1 MSSSDLESPS
11 RSEKDHVVTINA
23 HNVPRAITASSADS
37 DARNEAQ
44 NDTHNDPR
52 DGIPLDVNDAV
63 QVNAMQVDAVQ
74 ADSDLLQRQP
84 SVADSNRPEVFL
96 NSDDLEKV
104 TESGIYPQKRLFSLL
119 HTRNIPPIPE
129 QRDRK
134 TYPLYRTNFLY
145 RIFFWWVYPIIRV
158 GYKRTLQPNDLWVM
172 DQRISIETMARD
184 FDAHFDHYVQKARA
198 QYAKDHPDAS
208 PQQVLEN
215 TVLPKYTLLKALLW
229 TFKWQYFMAFM
240 FMNLSNATSAFLP
253 MLTKR
258 VIQFVERKALF
269 PGKKVNAGIGYA
281 IGASLL
287 MLLNALLFN
296 HFFHNSQL
304 TGVQVKSLLI
314 KSLLNKSL
322 KLSSYSKHKF
332 PNGKI
337 TSIMSTDLSRLELA
351 IMFQPLIGAFFVA
364 VIICIVLLIV
374 NLGAIALVGV
384 GVFFAAGFLSTMAF
398 KSLIKV
404 RKATNVFTDARVT
417 LMREILNSMKM
428 IKFYA
433 WEDAYEQNVQDIR
446 SREIRKTRYMQFTR
460 NFVTAL
466 AVCLTN
472 LASMTTFLAMYK
484 VNNGGRSPANIF
496 SSLSLFQ
503 VLSIQMF
510 FLPMALGTAVDGS
523 IALGRV
529 QEVLQASEEDQDIE
543 KDTLPM
549 DDEKLAL
556 KLENAS
562 FEWENFEVEE
572 AKEEANLKTQ
582 LDEAKLKSSNK
593 KAPEKRSE
601 DEESII
607 KNDSSSSSE
616 TPNVQFKGFN
626 NLNFDI
632 AKGELV
638 IVTGAVG
645 TGKSSLLSALS
656 GFMRKISGNIYKDGS
671 LLLCGYP
678 WVQNAT
684 VKDNILFGSP
694 FDEARYNNVIRVCS
708 LQADLDLLPAGDR
721 TEIGERGIT
730 LSGGQKARIN
740 LARAVYKEMD
750 IYLFDDVLSAVD
762 ARVGKHIMDECL
774 TGMLAGKTRILATH
788 QLSLISR
795 ASRIIFI
802 DIDGSV
808 DVGTVE
814 ALKSRHA
821 GFVNL
826 MEYSN
831 HADTEE
837 DTPKNAP
844 NASRPVVDRQQSEK
858 DNAELQ
864 KQLSKRSQLQDDNKP
879 QADGRLTMKEE
890 RAVNSIS
897 LKVYKEYISAG
908 VGKKGFFLLPLY
920 ILLLALST
928 FTLLFSSVWL
938 SFWTEMKFKNK
949 KTPFYMGMYT
959 FFVFFNYICTTGQFT
974 LLCYIGVTA
983 AKWLNLKAV
992 KRLLHTPMSFI
1003 DTTPIGRILNRYT
1016 KDTDTV
1022 DSELTES
1029 VRLFV
1034 YQVSNIIG
1042 VMIMCIIY
1050 LPWFA
1055 IAVPFLVL
1063 TFVAVADHY
1072 QSSTREIKRLEA
1084 LQRSHVYNNFNEVL
1098 GGMDTIRAYRNQKR
1112 FYRKSDFLIDRMNE
1126 AGYLVVALQRWVS
1139 ISLDMI
1145 AMSFA
1150 LIITLLCV
1158 TRQFHISAA
1167 SVGVLLTYVLQLPGL
1182 LNSLLRA
1189 MTQGEN
1195 DMNSTERLIAYA
1207 TGLPLEADY
1216 RRPELSPPAEWP
1228 SEGTVEFEDV
1238 SLAYRPGLPVVLKNV
1253 NLQIRGRE
1261 KIGVCG
1267 RTGAGKSTIM
1277 SALYRICELQQG
1289 RIFIDGI
1296 DISTLGLFDLRS
1308 KLSIIPQDPVMFRGS
1323 VRKNLD
1329 PFGER
1334 TDDELWDALVQS
1346 GAISPESESEVRAQ
1360 IYDKK
1365 GTLSS
1370 LHKFHLDQEV
1380 EEDGSNYSLGE
1391 RQLLALT
1398 RALVRQSKILILDEA
1413 TSSVDYET
1421 DAKIQTRI
1429 AQAFS
1434 HCTILCIA
1442 HRLNTIL
1449 DYDRILVL
1457 EKGEVAEFDTPGA
1470 LYDMNGIFTEMCG
1483 RSGISRKDIKSSQRE
1498 LKD

>member
-1 MSSSDLESPS
+1 MSSSDLDTPS
-11 RSEKDHVVTINA
+11 RRSEKDHGLV
-23 HNVPRAITASSADS
+23 S
-37 DARNEAQ
+37 DDAQ
-44 NDTHNDPR
+44 
-52 DGIPLDVNDAV
+52 LK
-63 QVNAMQVDAVQ
+63 
-74 ADSDLLQRQP
+74 RQP
-84 SVADSNRPEVFL
+84 SAADSNRPELFL

-104 TESGIYPQKRLFSLL
+104 SGSEIYPQKRLFSLL
-119 HTRNIPPIPE
+119 HTRDIPPIPE
-129 QRDRK
+129 EKDRK
-134 TYPLYRTNFLY
+134 VYPLYHTNWVYRT
-145 RIFFWWVYPIIRV
+145 FFWFVFPIIRV
-158 GYKRTLQPNDLWVM
+158 GYKRTLQPNDLWTM
-172 DQRISIETMARD
+172 DPRINIETMTRE
-184 FDAHFDHYVQKARA
+184 FDLHFDHYVDKARA
-198 QYAKDHPDAS
+198 QYAQDHPDAT
-208 PQQVLEN
+208 PQQVIEN
-215 TVLPKYTLLKALLW
+215 TVLPKHTLLKALLW
-229 TFKWQYFMAFM
+229 TFRWQYFMAFM
-240 FMNLSNATSAFLP
+240 FMSLSNAATAFLP
-253 MLTKR
+253 MVTKR
-258 VIQFVERKALF
+258 LLTFVQHKALITDL
-269 PGKKVNAGIGYA
+269 KVNKGVGYA
-281 IGASLL
+281 IGASLM
-287 MLLNALLFN
+287 MLLNAVLFN

-304 TGVQVKSLLI
+304 TGVQVKSVLI
-314 KSLLNKSL
+314 KAMLRKSL
-322 KLSSYSKHKF
+322 KLSSYSRHKL

-351 IMFQPLIGAFFVA
+351 IMFQPLVGAFFVA
-364 VIICIVLLIV
+364 ITICIVLLII
-374 NLGAIALVGV
+374 NLGPIALVGV
-384 GVFFAAGFLSTMAF
+384 GVFFAAGFVSTMAF
-398 KSLIKV
+398 KSLINV
-404 RKATNVFTDARVT
+404 RKATNIFTDARVT

-433 WEDAYEQNVQDIR
+433 WEDAYEKNVQEIR
-446 SREIRKTRYMQFTR
+446 SSEIVKTRYMQFTR

-472 LASMTTFLAMYK
+472 IASMVTFLAMYK

-510 FLPMALGTAVDGS
+510 FLPMALGTGVDGL

-529 QEVLQASEEDQDIE
+529 QEVLQAGEDDQDIE
-543 KDTLPM
+543 AHMLPLQ
-549 DDEKLAL
+549 DDKLAV
-556 KLENAS
+556 KLVDAS
-562 FEWENFEVEE
+562 FQWENFEVEE
-572 AKEEANLKTQ
+572 AKEEANLKSQ
-582 LDEAKLKSSNK
+582 LDESKSK
-593 KAPEKRSE
+593 KGHDDKSTGKELSY
-601 DEESII
+601 EESLT
-607 KNDSSSSSE
+607 KQESSSVNDGPS
-616 TPNVQFKGFN
+616 TLFKGFDR
-626 NLNFDI
+626 LNFEI
-632 AKGELV
+632 GKGELV
-638 IVTGAVG
+638 IVTGSVG
-645 TGKSSLLSALS
+645 TGKSSLLNALA
-656 GFMRKISGNIYKDGS
+656 GFMKKTGGDIYKDGS
-671 LLLCGYP
+671 LLLCGYS

-684 VKDNILFGSP
+684 VKDNILFGCP
-694 FDEARYNNVIRVCS
+694 FDEARYKNVIRVCS

-740 LARAVYKEMD
+740 LARSVYRDMD

-774 TGMLAGKTRILATH
+774 MGMLGNKTRVLATH

-795 ASRIIFI
+795 ASRVIFI
-802 DIDGSV
+802 DLDGSV
-808 DVGTVE
+808 DVGTVDE
-814 ALKSRHA
+814 LKSRHA

-826 MEYSN
+826 MEFSTN
-831 HADTEE
+831 SESE
-837 DTPKNAP
+837 DTPQENP
-844 NASRPVVDRQQSEK
+844 SASRPTFDREKSEK
-858 DNAELQ
+858 ETAALQ
-864 KQLSKRSQLQDDNKP
+864 KQLSKRSQLQDDNNR
-879 QADGRLTMKEE
+879 QNTGQITAKEE

-897 LKVYKEYISAG
+897 WKVYKEYISAG

-920 ILLLALST
+920 VLFLALST

-938 SFWTEMKFKNK
+938 SFWTEFKFKNK

-959 FFVFFNYICTTGQFT
+959 FFVFFNYICTTTQFT
-974 LLCYIGVTA
+974 MLCYIGVTA

-1003 DTTPIGRILNRYT
+1003 DTTPIGRILNRFT
-1016 KDTDTV
+1016 KDTNTV

-1055 IAVPFLVL
+1055 IAVPFLIL
-1063 TFVAVADHY
+1063 TFVIVADHY
-1072 QSSTREIKRLEA
+1072 QSSSREIKRLEA

-1098 GGMDTIRAYRNQKR
+1098 GGMDTIRAYKSEKR
-1112 FYRKSDFLIDRMNE
+1112 FSRKSDFLIDRMNE
-1126 AGYLVVALQRWVS
+1126 AGYVVVSLQRWVS
-1139 ISLDMI
+1139 IALDMI

-1158 TRQFHISAA
+1158 TRQFHISPS

-1207 TGLPLEADY
+1207 TELPLEADY
-1216 RRPELSPPAEWP
+1216 RKPELSPPADWP
-1228 SEGTVEFEDV
+1228 TNGSVEFEDV

-1253 NLQIRGRE
+1253 NLEIGGGE
-1261 KIGVCG
+1261 KIGICG

-1277 SALYRICELQQG
+1277 SALYRICELESG
-1289 RIFIDGI
+1289 KIFIDGI
-1296 DISTLGLFDLRS
+1296 DISTLGLHELRS
-1308 KLSIIPQDPVMFRGS
+1308 KLSIIPQDPVMFRGT

-1334 TDDELWDALVQS
+1334 SDEDLWVALVES
-1346 GAISPESESEVRAQ
+1346 GAISAEMEPEVRAQ
-1360 IYDKK
+1360 TYEKE
-1365 GTLSS
+1365 GSLSA
-1370 LHKFHLDQEV
+1370 LHKFHLEQEV

-1398 RALVRQSKILILDEA
+1398 RALVRQSRILILDEA

-1421 DAKIQTRI
+1421 DAKIQARI

-1457 EKGEVAEFDTPGA
+1457 EKGEVAEFGTPSE
-1470 LYDMNGIFTEMCG
+1470 LFDQNGIFKEMCG
-1483 RSGISRKDIKSSQRE
+1483 RSGIARSDIKSASKSKQ
-1498 LKD
+1498 